1 MRYKNIGLLALCI
14 VLCILGGLIG
24 SFFTSSAIPT
34 WYAGLNKP
42 SFNPPNYL
50 FGPVWT
56 VLYIMMGISLY
67 LVWSNAELNRGV
79 ATETETN
86 KEARASNVANAK
98 KEAKSKTTSKNIE
111 KKPVKIAL
119 LLFFVQLIL
128 NTLWSIIF
136 FGFKMPG
143 VAFFEIILL
152 WFSILATIIIFYKIS
167 KPAAYLLIPYILWV
181 SFAAVLNLFIW
192 ILN

>member
-1 MRYKNIGLLALCI
+1 MRYKHTGLLAICI
-14 VLCILGGLIG
+14 VLCILAGLIG
-24 SFFTSSAIPT
+24 SFFTSSAIPI

-67 LVWSNAELNRGV
+67 IVFAKYKSS
-79 ATETETN
+79 
-86 KEARASNVANAK
+86 KERLLANIRK
-98 KEAKSKTTSKNIE
+98 WKNNQ
-111 KKPVKIAL
+111 KAL
-119 LLFFVQLIL
+119 LLKSKIKFAFAALIVFGVQLVL

-136 FGFKMPG
+136 FGQKMPSL
-143 VAFFEIILL
+143 AFFEIIIL
-152 WFSILATIIIFYKIS
+152 WLSILTTIIMFYRIS
-167 KPAAYLLIPYILWV
+167 KPAAFLLIPYICWV
-181 SFAAVLNLFIW
+181 SFATLLNYYIW